1 MPIRRVKQYSDR
13 GSIKDLHNGDDDN
26 YPPTDLELR
35 LKQLYEHAVATR
47 DQNLSDSLGFI
58 TMNSQSLDPVS
69 VYRHRE
75 YVESLKTKLITNED
89 MTQIVD
95 AMPYVNSALACPPLS
110 LPHIRKAQ
118 VNSTYAIHRV
128 EEFVKTADAN
138 GNITHRSLRSFRRV
152 S

>member
-13 GSIKDLHNGDDDN
+13 GSIKDLHHGDDDN

-47 DQNLSDSLGFI
+47 DQALSDSLGFI
-58 TMNSQSLDPVS
+58 TMNSQSIDPVS

-75 YVESLKTKLITNED
+75 YVESLKAKLTTKED
-89 MTQIVD
+89 MKQIVE
-95 AMPYVNSALACPPLS
+95 AMPYIDPGLAVPPVS
-110 LPHIRKAQ
+110 LPYIRERQA
-118 VNSTYAIHRV
+118 NSTYAIHRI
-128 EEFVKTADAN
+128 EEFVKMADAN
-138 GNITHRSLRSFRRV
+138 GNITNRSLRSFRRV

>member
-13 GSIKDLHNGDDDN
+13 GSIKNLHNEDDDN

-35 LKQLYEHAVATR
+35 LKQLYERAVETR
-47 DQNLSDSLGFI
+47 DHGLSDSLGFI
-58 TMNSQSLDPVS
+58 TMNSKSIDPVS

-75 YVESLKTKLITNED
+75 YVESLKSKLTTTEN
-89 MTQIVD
+89 MKQIVD
-95 AMPYVNSALACPPLS
+95 AMPFVDPALACHPLS
-110 LPHIRKAQ
+110 LSDIRKAQ
-118 VNSTYAIHRV
+118 ANSTYAIHRV

-138 GNITHRSLRSFRRV
+138 GNISHRSLRSFRRV

>member
-13 GSIKDLHNGDDDN
+13 GSIKNLHNGDDDN

-58 TMNSQSLDPVS
+58 TMNSHSIDPIS

-75 YVESLKTKLITNED
+75 YVESLKARLTTNED
-89 MTQIVD
+89 MKQIVD
-95 AMPYVNSALACPPLS
+95 AMPYVDPSLAVHPHS
-110 LPHIRKAQ
+110 LPHIRNVQA
-118 VNSTYAIHRV
+118 NSAYAIHRV
-128 EEFVKTADAN
+128 EEFVKTADAD